1 MNLGDYSAY
10 WAKLRADKPA
20 VVCAGQTLSW
30 QQLNDQADGV
40 AAALQAMGV
49 VKGDRVACLL
59 NNCAEWVVTYVAAL
73 KTGAM
78 LVPLHLRY
86 SDKQLGE
93 IEQQADCIVVVARPD
108 QIARLQGVSPAQ
120 AAATHDIGLY
130 QRKGEKAVVAL
141 REAADSG
148 GRPRRVETQ
157 PGDVAVISYTS
168 GSTGLPK
175 GVMLTHDGIF
185 AFASSQ
191 LMAQRWTS
199 EEQVLLLAPFAFTG
213 GVISGLTPTYLIG
226 ACLHIEEN
234 VDPLRVL
241 SIVRDR
247 RITSLTAVPIFFERI
262 AAAPDFATADISC
275 LRLAITGGAPVA
287 DTLLKQYVDKG
298 VWIRQTYGCTEA
310 CGMVAQP
317 SEAVALAKP
326 WTCGWPLAT
335 LRVRTVND
343 DGQDCAAGERGE
355 VWLQGEQMMK
365 GYWRN
370 AEADREAWTD
380 GWYRTGDIG
389 VIDADGHLSIV
400 DRKKNMIITGGVNV
414 YAAEVER
421 EMAALPGVAEVLV
434 FGRPDRNWGERV
446 VAAVYGP
453 APLDPA
459 ALLEQG
465 KRALGGYKAPKEL
478 IISSQP
484 LPRTTTGKI
493 ARNEIDALYLALA
506 DAPRANAG
514 DVG

>member
-10 WAKLRADKPA
+10 WARLRADRAA
-20 VVCAGQTLSW
+20 VVCGEQTLTW
-30 QQLNDQADGV
+30 QQLNAQADGV
-40 AAALQAMGV
+40 AAALQALGV
-49 VKGDRVACLL
+49 VKGERVGCLL
-59 NNCAEWVVTYVAAL
+59 NNCSEWVITYIAAL

-86 SDKQLGE
+86 SDKQLRE
-93 IEQQADCIVVVARPD
+93 IERQADCRVVVARSD
-108 QIARLQGVSPAQ
+108 QLARLSEVPAAQTASSTDIHLYSRVSAEFVSLQ
-120 AAATHDIGLY
+120 AAASSG
-130 QRKGEKAVVAL
+130 AL
-141 REAADSG
+141 
-148 GRPRRVETQ
+148 PRRVETV

-185 AFASSQ
+185 AFATSQ

-213 GVISGLTPTYLIG
+213 GVISGLTPTYVIG

-234 VDPLRVL
+234 ADPLRVL
-241 SIVRDR
+241 SIIRDR

-275 LRLAITGGAPVA
+275 LRLAITGGAPVPEA
-287 DTLLKQYVDKG
+287 LLKQYVDKG
-298 VWIRQTYGCTEA
+298 VSIRQVYGCTEA
-310 CGMVAQP
+310 CGMIAQP
-317 SEAVALAKP
+317 PEAVALAKP
-326 WTCGWPLAT
+326 WTCGFPLAT
-335 LRVRTVND
+335 LRLRVVD
-343 DGQDCAAGERGE
+343 DEGRDCAPGARGE
-355 VWLQGEQMMK
+355 VWLQGEQMMR

-370 AEADREAWTD
+370 PQADVEAWTD

-389 VIDADGHLSIV
+389 ILDDDGHLAIV

-421 EMAALPGVAEVLV
+421 EMAGIAGVAEVLV

-446 VAAVYGP
+446 VAAIYGP
-453 APLDPA
+453 AALDPV

-465 KRALGGYKAPKEL
+465 KQLLGGYKAPKEL
-478 IISSQP
+478 IVSRQP

-493 ARNEIDALYLALA
+493 ARSEIDVLYASLAGE
-506 DAPRANAG
+506 PRATSG
-514 DVG
+514 DIG

>member
-10 WAKLRADKPA
+10 WARLRADQPA
-20 VVCAGQTLSW
+20 VVCNGQTLSW
-30 QQLNDQADGV
+30 RELDAQADGV
-40 AAALQAMGV
+40 AAALQALGV
-49 VKGDRVACLL
+49 VKGERVGCLL
-59 NNCAEWVVTYVAAL
+59 NNCAEWVITYIAAL

-86 SDKQLGE
+86 SDKQLSE
-93 IEQQADCIVVVARPD
+93 IERQADCRVVVSRPD
-108 QIARLQGVSPAQ
+108 QIARLADVPPAQ
-120 AAATHDIGLY
+120 TASPNEICLY
-130 QRKGEKAVVAL
+130 SRVSAEFVTL
-141 REAADSG
+141 RRAADSG
-148 GRPRRVETQ
+148 ARPRRVETEH
-157 PGDVAVISYTS
+157 GDVAVISYTS

-234 VDPLRVL
+234 ADPLRVL
-241 SIVRDR
+241 AIIRER

-262 AAAPDFATADISC
+262 AAAPDFAAADISC
-275 LRLAITGGAPVA
+275 LRLAITGGAPVPEA
-287 DTLLKQYVDKG
+287 LLKQYVDKG
-298 VWIRQTYGCTEA
+298 VSIRQVYGCTEA
-310 CGMVAQP
+310 CGMIAQP

-335 LRVRTVND
+335 LRVRTVD
-343 DGQDCAAGERGE
+343 DHGRDVAAGERGE
-355 VWLQGEQMMK
+355 IWLQGEQMMR

-370 AEADREAWTD
+370 PQADAEAWTD

-389 VIDADGHLSIV
+389 VFDADGHLSIV

-421 EMAALPGVAEVLV
+421 EMAGIAGVAEVLV

-446 VAAVYGP
+446 VAAIHGP
-453 APLDPA
+453 SPLDPA

-465 KRALGGYKAPKEL
+465 KQLLGSYKAPKEV
-478 IISSQP
+478 IFSRTP

-493 ARNEIDALYLALA
+493 ARSEIDALYASLASE
-506 DAPRANAG
+506 PRAVSGDAG
-514 DVG
+514 